1 MNYHTKKRELLL
13 TKIKDRS
20 MVLLTSGSFIKKSA
34 DENYPFSVNPN
45 FYYLTGI
52 DEANV
57 MLLMVKTKAISIQ
70 QLYIAKPDHMMEKWV
85 GKTISSEEAQ
95 AKSQIRD
102 ILYNEAL
109 SEQINQLITEH
120 KIQNIY
126 IDDED
131 NDLFSLGRNLL
142 TKHPKLQ
149 ELKLFDVYPLIIKQ
163 RAIKSDEEIEALK
176 EAVKITDKGIMNMLD
191 HMHSGIYE
199 NQLEAYF
206 DHTLKDHNMKPAFT
220 TIAAG
225 GVRAT
230 TLHYVSNDQKINDNE
245 LVLFDLGAMHDHYCA
260 DISRTFPVNGRFTQR
275 QRLIYEIVLKA
286 QQNVIDAIRPNVTLS
301 DLQRITVETYQKEL
315 KKIGLIKEGS
325 EEEVRRYYYHGVSH
339 SLGLDTHDV
348 GVERDMPLQVG
359 MVITVEPGLYIEDE
373 AIGIRIEDDVLVTDN
388 KAIVLSD
395 MIIKEIE
402 DIENYFK
409 NKNCKQAL

>member
-1 MNYHTKKRELLL
+1 MNYHTKNRELLL
-13 TKIKDRS
+13 TKIEDRS
-20 MVLLTSGSFIKKSA
+20 IVLLTSGSFIKKSA

-57 MLLMVKTKAISIQ
+57 MLLMVKTKTISIQ
-70 QLYIAKPDHMMEKWV
+70 QLYIAKADRMMEKWV
-85 GKTISSEEAQ
+85 GKTIAIEEAQ
-95 AKSQIRD
+95 TRSQIKD
-102 ILYNEAL
+102 ILYIDDLN
-109 SEQINQLITEH
+109 EQINQLITEH
-120 KIQNIY
+120 RIKNIY

-142 TKHPKLQ
+142 NKYPKLQ

-176 EAVKITDKGIMNMLD
+176 EAIKVTDKGIMNMLD

-206 DHTLKDHNMKPAFT
+206 DHTLKDHKMKPAFT

-245 LVLFDLGAMHDHYCA
+245 LVLFDLGAMNDHYCA

-301 DLQRITVETYQKEL
+301 DLQRITVKTYQKEL

-348 GVERDMPLQVG
+348 GVERDEPLQAG
-359 MVITVEPGLYIEDE
+359 MVITVEPGLYIEEE
-373 AIGIRIEDDVLVTDN
+373 AIGIRIEDDVLVTDD
-388 KAIVLSD
+388 KAVVLSD

-409 NKNCKQAL
+409 NRNKK

>member
-1 MNYHTKKRELLL
+1 MNYHTKNRELLL
-13 TKIKDRS
+13 SKIEDRS

-34 DENYPFSVNPN
+34 DESYPFSVNPN

-57 MLLMVKTKAISIQ
+57 MLLMVKTKTISIQ
-70 QLYIAKPDHMMEKWV
+70 QLFIAKADHMMEKWV

-95 AKSQIRD
+95 AKSQIKD
-102 ILYNEAL
+102 ILYIEDLNK
-109 SEQINQLITEH
+109 QINQLISEH
-120 KIQNIY
+120 EIQNIY
-126 IDDED
+126 IDDEE
-131 NDLFSLGRNLL
+131 NDLFSLGRNLI
-142 TKHPKLQ
+142 KKYPKLQ

-176 EAVKITDKGIMNMLD
+176 EAIKVTDKGIMNMLG

-206 DHTLKDHNMKPAFT
+206 DHTLKDHNMKTAFT

-245 LVLFDLGAMHDHYCA
+245 LVLFDLGAMHNHYCA

-301 DLQRITVETYQKEL
+301 DLQRITVKTYQKEL

-325 EEEVRRYYYHGVSH
+325 EEEVRKYYYHGVSH
-339 SLGLDTHDV
+339 SLGLNTHDV
-348 GVERDMPLQVG
+348 GVERDEPLQAG

-373 AIGIRIEDDVLVTDN
+373 AIGIRIEDDVLVTDD
-388 KAIVLSD
+388 KAVVLSD

-409 NKNCKQAL
+409 NRNCK

>member
-1 MNYHTKKRELLL
+1 MNYHTKNRELLL
-13 TKIKDRS
+13 SKIEDRS

-34 DENYPFSVNPN
+34 DESYPFSVNPN

-57 MLLMVKTKAISIQ
+57 MLLMVKTKTISIQ
-70 QLYIAKPDHMMEKWV
+70 QLFIAKADHMMEKWV

-95 AKSQIRD
+95 AKSQIKD
-102 ILYNEAL
+102 ILYIEDLNK
-109 SEQINQLITEH
+109 QINQLISDH

-126 IDDED
+126 IDDEE
-131 NDLFSLGRNLL
+131 NDLFSLGRNLI
-142 TKHPKLQ
+142 KKYPKLQ

-176 EAVKITDKGIMNMLD
+176 EAIKVTDKGIMNMLG

-206 DHTLKDHNMKPAFT
+206 DHTLKDHNMKTAFT

-245 LVLFDLGAMHDHYCA
+245 LVLFDLGAMHNHYCA

-301 DLQRITVETYQKEL
+301 DLQRITVKTYQKEL

-325 EEEVRRYYYHGVSH
+325 EEEVRKYYYHGVSH
-339 SLGLDTHDV
+339 SLGLNTHDV
-348 GVERDMPLQVG
+348 GVERDEPLQAG
-359 MVITVEPGLYIEDE
+359 MIITVEPGLYIEDE
-373 AIGIRIEDDVLVTDN
+373 AIGIRIEDDVLVTDD
-388 KAIVLSD
+388 KAVVLSD

-409 NKNCKQAL
+409 NRNCK

>member
-1 MNYHTKKRELLL
+1 MNYHTKNRELLL
-13 TKIKDRS
+13 TKIEDRS
-20 MVLLTSGSFIKKSA
+20 IVLLTSGSFIKKSA

-57 MLLMVKTKAISIQ
+57 MLLMVKTKTISIQ
-70 QLYIAKPDHMMEKWV
+70 QLYIAKADRMMEKWV

-95 AKSQIRD
+95 DRSQIKD
-102 ILYNEAL
+102 ILYIDDLN
-109 SEQINQLITEH
+109 EQINQLITEH
-120 KIQNIY
+120 KIKNIY

-142 TKHPKLQ
+142 NKYPKLQ

-163 RAIKSDEEIEALK
+163 RAIKSEEEIKALK
-176 EAVKITDKGIMNMLD
+176 EAIKVTDKGIMNMLD

-206 DHTLKDHNMKPAFT
+206 DHTLKDHKMKPAFT

-301 DLQRITVETYQKEL
+301 DLQRITVETYQREL
-315 KKIGLIKEGS
+315 KKIGLINEGS

-339 SLGLDTHDV
+339 SLGLNTHDV
-348 GVERDMPLQVG
+348 GVERDEPLQAG

-373 AIGIRIEDDVLVTDN
+373 AIGIRIEDDVLVTDK

-409 NKNCKQAL
+409 NRNNK

>member
-1 MNYHTKKRELLL
+1 MNYHTKNRELLL
-13 TKIKDRS
+13 SKIEDRS

-34 DENYPFSVNPN
+34 DESYPFSVNPN

-57 MLLMVKTKAISIQ
+57 MLLMVKTKTISIQ
-70 QLYIAKPDHMMEKWV
+70 QLFIAKADHMMEKWV

-95 AKSQIRD
+95 AKSQIKD
-102 ILYNEAL
+102 ILYIEDLNK
-109 SEQINQLITEH
+109 QINQLISDH

-126 IDDED
+126 IDDEE
-131 NDLFSLGRNLL
+131 NDLFSLGRNLI
-142 TKHPKLQ
+142 KKYPKLQ

-176 EAVKITDKGIMNMLD
+176 EAIKVTDKGIMNMLG

-206 DHTLKDHNMKPAFT
+206 DHTLKDHNMKTAFT

-245 LVLFDLGAMHDHYCA
+245 LVLFDLGAMHNHYCA

-301 DLQRITVETYQKEL
+301 DLQRITVKTYQKEL

-325 EEEVRRYYYHGVSH
+325 EEEVRKYYYHGVSH
-339 SLGLDTHDV
+339 SLGLNTHDV
-348 GVERDMPLQVG
+348 GVERDEPLQAG
-359 MVITVEPGLYIEDE
+359 MIITVEPGLYIEDE
-373 AIGIRIEDDVLVTDN
+373 AIGIRIEDDVLVTDD
-388 KAIVLSD
+388 KAIVLSN

-409 NKNCKQAL
+409 NRNCK

>member
-1 MNYHTKKRELLL
+1 MNYHTKNRELLL
-13 TKIKDRS
+13 TKIEDRS
-20 MVLLTSGSFIKKSA
+20 IVLLTSGSFIKKSA

-57 MLLMVKTKAISIQ
+57 MLLMVKTKTISIQ
-70 QLYIAKPDHMMEKWV
+70 QLYIAKADRMMEKWV

-95 AKSQIRD
+95 DRSQIKD
-102 ILYNEAL
+102 ILYIDDLN
-109 SEQINQLITEH
+109 EQINQLITEH
-120 KIQNIY
+120 KIKNIY

-142 TKHPKLQ
+142 NKYPKLQ
-149 ELKLFDVYPLIIKQ
+149 ELKLFDVYPLIIKH
-163 RAIKSDEEIEALK
+163 RAIKSEEEIKALK
-176 EAVKITDKGIMNMLD
+176 EAIKITDKGIMNMLD

-206 DHTLKDHNMKPAFT
+206 DHTLKDHKMKPAFT

-245 LVLFDLGAMHDHYCA
+245 LVLFDLGAMHNHYCA

-301 DLQRITVETYQKEL
+301 DLQRITVETYQREL
-315 KKIGLIKEGS
+315 KKIGLINEGS

-339 SLGLDTHDV
+339 SLGLNTHDV
-348 GVERDMPLQVG
+348 GVERDEPLQAG

-373 AIGIRIEDDVLVTDN
+373 AIGIRIEDDVLVTDK

-409 NKNCKQAL
+409 NRNNK

>member
-1 MNYHTKKRELLL
+1 MNYHTKNRELLL
-13 TKIKDRS
+13 SKIEDRS

-34 DENYPFSVNPN
+34 DESYPFSVNPN

-57 MLLMVKTKAISIQ
+57 MLLMVKTKTISIQ
-70 QLYIAKPDHMMEKWV
+70 QLFIAKADHMMEKWV
-85 GKTISSEEAQ
+85 GKTMSSEEAQ
-95 AKSQIRD
+95 AKSQIKD
-102 ILYNEAL
+102 ILYIEDLNK
-109 SEQINQLITEH
+109 QINQLISDH

-126 IDDED
+126 IDDEE
-131 NDLFSLGRNLL
+131 NDLFSLGRNLI
-142 TKHPKLQ
+142 KKYPKLQ

-176 EAVKITDKGIMNMLD
+176 KAIKVTDKGIMNMLG

-206 DHTLKDHNMKPAFT
+206 DHTLKDHNMKTAFT

-245 LVLFDLGAMHDHYCA
+245 LVLFDLGAMHNHYCA

-301 DLQRITVETYQKEL
+301 DLQRITVKTYQKEL

-325 EEEVRRYYYHGVSH
+325 EEEVRKYYYHGVSH
-339 SLGLDTHDV
+339 SLGLNTHDV
-348 GVERDMPLQVG
+348 GVERDEPLQAG
-359 MVITVEPGLYIEDE
+359 MIITVEPGLYIEDE
-373 AIGIRIEDDVLVTDN
+373 AIGIRIEDDVLVTDD
-388 KAIVLSD
+388 KAVVLSD

-409 NKNCKQAL
+409 NRNCK

>member
-1 MNYHTKKRELLL
+1 MNYHTKNRELLL
-13 TKIKDRS
+13 SKIEDRS

-34 DENYPFSVNPN
+34 DESYPFSVNPN

-57 MLLMVKTKAISIQ
+57 MLLMVKTKTISIQ
-70 QLYIAKPDHMMEKWV
+70 QLYIAKADHMMEKWV

-95 AKSQIRD
+95 AKSQIKD
-102 ILYNEAL
+102 ILYIEDLNK
-109 SEQINQLITEH
+109 QINQLISDH

-126 IDDED
+126 IDDEE
-131 NDLFSLGRNLL
+131 NDLFSLGRNLI
-142 TKHPKLQ
+142 KKYPKLQ

-176 EAVKITDKGIMNMLD
+176 EAIKVTDKGIMNMLG

-206 DHTLKDHNMKPAFT
+206 DHTLKDHNMKTAFT

-245 LVLFDLGAMHDHYCA
+245 LVLFDLGAMHNHYCA

-301 DLQRITVETYQKEL
+301 DLQRITVKTYQKEL

-325 EEEVRRYYYHGVSH
+325 EEEVRKYYYHGVSH
-339 SLGLDTHDV
+339 SLGLNTHDV
-348 GVERDMPLQVG
+348 GVERDEPLQAG
-359 MVITVEPGLYIEDE
+359 MIITVEPGLYIEDE
-373 AIGIRIEDDVLVTDN
+373 AIGIRIEDDVLVTDD
-388 KAIVLSD
+388 KAIVLSN

-409 NKNCKQAL
+409 NRNCK

>member
-1 MNYHTKKRELLL
+1 MNYHTKNRELLL
-13 TKIKDRS
+13 SKIEDRS

-34 DENYPFSVNPN
+34 DESYPFSVNPN

-57 MLLMVKTKAISIQ
+57 MLLMVKTKTISIQ
-70 QLYIAKPDHMMEKWV
+70 QLFIAKADHMMEKWV

-95 AKSQIRD
+95 AKSQIKD
-102 ILYNEAL
+102 ILYIEDLNK
-109 SEQINQLITEH
+109 QINQLISEH
-120 KIQNIY
+120 EIQNIY
-126 IDDED
+126 IDDEE
-131 NDLFSLGRNLL
+131 NDLFSLGRNLI
-142 TKHPKLQ
+142 KKYPKLQ

-176 EAVKITDKGIMNMLD
+176 EAIKVTDKGIMNMLG

-245 LVLFDLGAMHDHYCA
+245 LVLFDLGAMHNHYCA

-301 DLQRITVETYQKEL
+301 DLQRITVKTYQKEL

-325 EEEVRRYYYHGVSH
+325 EEEVRKYYYHGVSH
-339 SLGLDTHDV
+339 SLGLNTHDV
-348 GVERDMPLQVG
+348 GVERDEPLQAG

-373 AIGIRIEDDVLVTDN
+373 AIGIRIEDDVLVTDD
-388 KAIVLSD
+388 KAVVLSD

-409 NKNCKQAL
+409 NRNCK

>member
-1 MNYHTKKRELLL
+1 MNYHTKNRELLL
-13 TKIKDRS
+13 SKIEDRS

-34 DENYPFSVNPN
+34 DESYPFSVNPN
-45 FYYLTGI
+45 FYYLTGV
-52 DEANV
+52 DEASV
-57 MLLMVKTKAISIQ
+57 MLLMVKTKTISIQ
-70 QLYIAKPDHMMEKWV
+70 QLYIAKADHMMEKWV

-95 AKSQIRD
+95 AKSQIKD
-102 ILYNEAL
+102 ILYIDDLN
-109 SEQINQLITEH
+109 EQINKLISEH

-126 IDDED
+126 IDDEE

-142 TKHPKLQ
+142 KKYPKLQ
-149 ELKLFDVYPLIIKQ
+149 ELKLVDVYPLIIKQ
-163 RAIKSDEEIEALK
+163 RAIKSDEEVEALK
-176 EAVKITDKGIMNMLD
+176 EAIKVTDKGIMNMLG

-286 QQNVIDAIRPNVTLS
+286 QQNVIDAVRPNVTLS
-301 DLQRITVETYQKEL
+301 DLQRITVKTYQKEL
-315 KKIGLIKEGS
+315 KKIGLIKEGT
-325 EEEVRRYYYHGVSH
+325 EEEVRKYYYHGVSH
-339 SLGLDTHDV
+339 SLGLNTHDV
-348 GVERDMPLQVG
+348 GVERDEPLQAG

-373 AIGIRIEDDVLVTDN
+373 AIGIRIEDDVLVTDD
-388 KAIVLSD
+388 KAVVLSD

-409 NKNCKQAL
+409 NRNCK